1 MPPNETSTRTRRVV
15 TDFLDAL
22 ERGDG
27 TALRATLSRGPFSF
41 EGPVDR
47 FDDAAAFAEDI
58 ERYALIITAIE
69 RRRLFVDG
77 REACVV
83 LTFVTSLDNLP
94 RTRTAVWVETDDA
107 GLIRRIESFLDARA
121 WMRMFGGGTPRALD

>member
-1 MPPNETSTRTRRVV
+1 MSDTSTRTRAVV
-15 TDFLDAL
+15 TAFLDAL

-27 TALRATLSRGPFSF
+27 AALRATLSRGPFSF

-77 REACVV
+77 HEACVV
-83 LTFVTSLDNLP
+83 LTFVTSLDNIP
-94 RTRTAVWVETDDA
+94 RTRAAVWVETDDE
-107 GLIRRIESFLDARA
+107 GLIRRVESFLDARA
-121 WMRMFGGGTPRALD
+121 WTRMFGGGAPRALD